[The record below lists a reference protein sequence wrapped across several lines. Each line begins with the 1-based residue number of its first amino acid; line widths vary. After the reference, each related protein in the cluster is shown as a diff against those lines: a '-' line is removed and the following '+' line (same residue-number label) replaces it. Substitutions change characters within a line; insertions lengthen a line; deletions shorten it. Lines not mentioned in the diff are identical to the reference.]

1 MKLWRAYLR
10 QHRLTVLMLVLFTGL
25 FAVSFALYGLPLAAV
40 AYPAGLCA
48 LAGAGMAVWDFRRAA
63 RRHRELERLRQTGET
78 VLAPLP
84 EMETVEGQDCAAL
97 VEQLRQELRQQLG
110 AAETR
115 RGETVAY
122 YTAWVH
128 QIKTPI
134 AAMRLTLQGED
145 TPAARR
151 LTAELG
157 RIEQYVDMVLTYLR
171 LEEGGSDYV
180 IRPCSVDEVVR
191 AAVRRFAGEFI
202 DRRIRLDYEPV
213 QWETVT
219 DGKWLTFVVEQLLSN
234 ALKYTGQEGTIRIYR
249 QGDELCIADTGMGI
263 APEDLPRVFQMG
275 YTGQNGRLDRRSSGI
290 GLYLCRR
297 ICGNL
302 RHGIRMESVPG
313 EGTTVYLTLERGD
326 FLPE

>member
-1 MKLWRAYLR
+1 MELLKAYLKER
-10 QHRLTVLMLVLFTGL
+10 RLTLAAFLLFVGV

-40 AYPAGLCA
+40 GYPAGLCVLLGA
-48 LAGAGMAVWDFRRAA
+48 CLAAWDYGRAA
-63 RRHRELERLRQTGET
+63 RRHKALKRLREAGEA
-78 VLAPLP
+78 VLLDLP
-84 EMETVEGQDCAAL
+84 TMTAVEGADCAAV
-97 VEQLRQELRQQLG
+97 VETLRRELRRQETAR
-110 AAETR
+110 AARWEDMT
-115 RGETVAY
+115 AY

-151 LTAELG
+151 LMTELG
-157 RIEQYVDMVLTYLR
+157 RVEQYVDMALTYLR

-180 IRPCSVDEVVR
+180 IRTCAVDDVVR

-202 DRRIRLDYEPV
+202 DRRIALDYTPV
-213 QWETVT
+213 EWETVT

-234 ALKYTGQEGTIRIYR
+234 ALKYTGQDGTVRIYR
-249 QGDELCIADTGMGI
+249 DGDDLCIRDSGMGI
-263 APEDLPRVFQMG
+263 APEDLPRVFDMG

-313 EGTTVYLTLERGD
+313 KGTTVYLTLGRGD